1 MNTRLLFLLMCSTIL
16 VTSAGCSR
24 KIVSVPVAS
33 NIAKPDDYMDLEPEW
48 KLRIVVPLLKS
59 GGFRPAVSGQQT
71 DGNTM
76 SMSAED
82 LLGYEVSHYVAN
94 GKSASRVRLVF
105 VSAEATRDGKTV
117 PEAHAPALPFAL
129 PPRHEHIRLVYLVR
143 VSKAD
148 HNMAIVAAK
157 RPDALNAFTKR
168 LRRIPAFAREKKRE
182 FFVPGCPQALPC
194 GRKNHED
201 WSFGR
206 MP

>member
-1 MNTRLLFLLMCSTIL
+1 MTNTRLLL
-16 VTSAGCSR
+16 VLTAVLIATGGCSR

-59 GGFRPAVSGQQT
+59 GGFRPALTGQQT
-71 DGNTM
+71 DGNTI

-94 GKSASRVRLVF
+94 GKTASRVRLAF
-105 VSAEATRDGKTV
+105 VSAEATREGKTV
-117 PEAHAPALPFAL
+117 SEAHAPALPFPL
-129 PPRHEHIRLVYLVR
+129 PQGREHIRLVYLVR
-143 VSKAD
+143 VSQAD

-157 RPDALNAFTKR
+157 RLDALNAFTKR
-168 LRRIPAFAREKKRE
+168 LRENPSICAEKEKDIFCSWVPAGIAVRPE
-182 FFVPGCPQALPC
+182 
-194 GRKNHED
+194 
-201 WSFGR
+201 SR

>member
-1 MNTRLLFLLMCSTIL
+1 MCSTIL

-71 DGNTM
+71 DGNTI

-82 LLGYEVSHYVAN
+82 LLGYEVFHYVAN

-129 PPRHEHIRLVYLVR
+129 PQRREHIRLVYLVR
-143 VSKAD
+143 VSQAD

-157 RPDALNAFTKR
+157 RLDALTAFTKR
-168 LRRIPAFAREKKRE
+168 LRENPGVCAEKEEDIFCSWVPAGIAVRPE
-182 FFVPGCPQALPC
+182 
-194 GRKNHED
+194 
-201 WSFGR
+201 SR